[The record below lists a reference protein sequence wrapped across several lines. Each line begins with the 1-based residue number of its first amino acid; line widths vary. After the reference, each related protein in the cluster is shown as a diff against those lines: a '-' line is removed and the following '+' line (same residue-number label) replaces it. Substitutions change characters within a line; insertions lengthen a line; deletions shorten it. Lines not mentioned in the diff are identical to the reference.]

1 MVKGR
6 PVTISRVEE
15 VRDLVEA
22 GGELDQV
29 TREAVSRDL
38 AQLLDLATTA
48 PQRTEVRRRGGPCV
62 VTTMGTVVCYV
73 SWPRPRKLMVE

>member
-62 VTTMGTVVCYV
+62 VTTLDCSVM
-73 SWPRPRKLMVE
+73 

>member
-29 TREAVSRDL
+29 TMEAVCRDL
-38 AQLLDLATTA
+38 AQLLDLAATA

-62 VTTMGTVVCYV
+62 VTTLDCTVLC
-73 SWPRPRKLMVE
+73 KLAAQING

>member
-38 AQLLDLATTA
+38 AQLLDLAATA
-48 PQRTEVRRRGGPCV
+48 PQRTEVRRRGVPCV
-62 VTTMGTVVCYV
+62 VTTLLWTVLC
-73 SWPRPRKLMVE
+73 KLAAQING

>member
-62 VTTMGTVVCYV
+62 VTTLDCSVIIVLC
-73 SWPRPRKLMVE
+73 KLAAQING

>member
-15 VRDLVEA
+15 VQDLVEA

-38 AQLLDLATTA
+38 AQLLDLAATA

-62 VTTMGTVVCYV
+62 VTTLDCSVLC
-73 SWPRPRKLMVE
+73 KLAAQING

>member
-38 AQLLDLATTA
+38 AQLLDLAATA
-48 PQRTEVRRRGGPCV
+48 PQRTEVRRGGVP
-62 VTTMGTVVCYV
+62 VCGHNTG
-73 SWPRPRKLMVE
+73 L

>member
-15 VRDLVEA
+15 VQDLVEA

-38 AQLLDLATTA
+38 AQLLDLAATA

-62 VTTMGTVVCYV
+62 VTTLDCTVLC
-73 SWPRPRKLMVE
+73 KLAAQING

>member
-15 VRDLVEA
+15 VQDLVEA

-62 VTTMGTVVCYV
+62 VTTLDCSVLC
-73 SWPRPRKLMVE
+73 KLAAQING

>member
-1 MVKGR
+1 MVKDR

-22 GGELDQV
+22 GGELPDQV

-62 VTTMGTVVCYV
+62 VTTLDCSVLC
-73 SWPRPRKLMVE
+73 KLAAQING

>member
-48 PQRTEVRRRGGPCV
+48 PQRTEVRRRGVPCV
-62 VTTMGTVVCYV
+62 VTTLDCSVM
-73 SWPRPRKLMVE
+73 

>member
-62 VTTMGTVVCYV
+62 VTTLDCSVLC
-73 SWPRPRKLMVE
+73 KLAAQING

>member
-38 AQLLDLATTA
+38 AQLLDLAATA

-62 VTTMGTVVCYV
+62 VTTLDCSVLC
-73 SWPRPRKLMVE
+73 KLAAQING

>member
-62 VTTMGTVVCYV
+62 VTTLDCTVLC
-73 SWPRPRKLMVE
+73 KLAAQING

>member
-38 AQLLDLATTA
+38 AQLLDLAATA
-48 PQRTEVRRRGGPCV
+48 PQRTEVRRRGGPVCGHNTGLYCV
-62 VTTMGTVVCYV
+62 M
-73 SWPRPRKLMVE
+73 

>member
-38 AQLLDLATTA
+38 AQLLDLAATA

-62 VTTMGTVVCYV
+62 VTTLDCTVLC
-73 SWPRPRKLMVE
+73 KLAAQING

>member
-48 PQRTEVRRRGGPCV
+48 PQRTEVRRRGVP
-62 VTTMGTVVCYV
+62 VCGHNTG
-73 SWPRPRKLMVE
+73 L

>member
-15 VRDLVEA
+15 VQDLVEA

-62 VTTMGTVVCYV
+62 VTTLDCTVLC
-73 SWPRPRKLMVE
+73 KLAAQING

>member
-38 AQLLDLATTA
+38 AQLLDLAATA

-62 VTTMGTVVCYV
+62 VTTLDCSVM
-73 SWPRPRKLMVE
+73 

>member
-48 PQRTEVRRRGGPCV
+48 PQRTEVRRRGGPVC
-62 VTTMGTVVCYV
+62 GLDWTVVLC
-73 SWPRPRKLMVE
+73 KLAAQING

>member
-48 PQRTEVRRRGGPCV
+48 PQRTEVKRRGVPCV
-62 VTTMGTVVCYV
+62 VTTLDCSVLC
-73 SWPRPRKLMVE
+73 KLAAQING

>member
-1 MVKGR
+1 MVKDR

-38 AQLLDLATTA
+38 AQLLDLAATA

-62 VTTMGTVVCYV
+62 VTTLDCSVLC
-73 SWPRPRKLMVE
+73 KLAAQING